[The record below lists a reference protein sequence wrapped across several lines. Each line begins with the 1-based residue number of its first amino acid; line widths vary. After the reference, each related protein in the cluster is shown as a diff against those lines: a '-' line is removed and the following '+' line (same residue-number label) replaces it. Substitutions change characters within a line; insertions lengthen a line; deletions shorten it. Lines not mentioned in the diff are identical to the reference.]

1 MRSEEQGSITAAQN
15 LGFEEPAK
23 LGSSDG
29 VETARRLIEKQNT
42 RLVKKRASEAEALNG
57 AGRERAQ
64 LAVESF
70 RKMEL
75 FGEKGDALFSG
86 GV

>member
-1 MRSEEQGSITAAQN
+1 VRSEEQGSITAAQH

-23 LGSSDG
+23 FGSSDG
-29 VETARRLIEKQNT
+29 VETARRFIEKQNA

-57 AGRERAQ
+57 AGRERAN
-64 LAVESF
+64 LAVKSLC
-70 RKMEL
+70 KMEL
-75 FGEKGDALFSG
+75 FGKKGDALFSG